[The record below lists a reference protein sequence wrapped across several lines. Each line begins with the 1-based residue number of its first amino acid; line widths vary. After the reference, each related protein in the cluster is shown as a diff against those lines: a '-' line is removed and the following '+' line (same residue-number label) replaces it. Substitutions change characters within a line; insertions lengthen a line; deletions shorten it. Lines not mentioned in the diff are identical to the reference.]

1 MEGTIVM
8 ENDASQSGV
17 YSSGPPEEE
26 AVITAPVARYYAIVV
41 GSGLTLLGVLGL
53 IPAFTTGHVLF
64 GVIRVTPADSMI
76 HLLSGLAGLAVWLLH
91 RNRYARGYAALIA
104 IVYLIVFT
112 VGNISFGNLGES
124 GSVPP
129 SAQITYIVSNG
140 LHVTLMLTGALVAAL
155 ANLQLGD
162 TRTREYRSR
171 ERWNYR
177 SRTRLPSP

>member
-1 MEGTIVM
+1 MDDNV
-8 ENDASQSGV
+8 DQSAP
-17 YSSGPPEEE
+17 YSGPPPEEE

-41 GSGLTLLGVLGL
+41 GVGLTALGVLGL
-53 IPAFTTGHVLF
+53 IPAFTAGNVLF
-64 GVIRVTPADSMI
+64 GVIRATPADNII

-91 RNRYARGYAALIA
+91 RNRYARGYAILIA
-104 IVYLIVFT
+104 LVYLIVFT
-112 VGNISFGNLGES
+112 IGNISFGNLDES
-124 GSVPP
+124 VALPP
-129 SAQITYIVSNG
+129 SEQLPYIVSNA

-162 TRTREYRSR
+162 TRTREYRSH